1 MTTLAQP
8 VDSPTHLG
16 RLYSSIKPGVWLI
29 AILALLSG
37 SIFMTAT
44 CESALLLMA
53 MLASL
58 GSIRLASSSRTSQ
71 LADDLQ
77 AFAMAALGTIAVLYL
92 LA

>member
-8 VDSPTHLG
+8 IDSPTHRG
-16 RLYSSIKPGVWLI
+16 RLYSSIKPCVWLI
-29 AILALLSG
+29 VILGLLYG
-37 SIFMTAT
+37 SVFMTPG
-44 CESALLLMA
+44 CESALLTMA

-58 GSIRLASSSRTSQ
+58 GSIRLAPSSRTSQ

-77 AFAMAALGTIAVLYL
+77 TFAMAALGSIAVLYL